1 VSIPIL
7 EIKDLSVSF
16 ETEQG
21 LLNVL
26 DHVCFKIEKGK
37 TLGLVGES
45 GCGKSVT
52 SMSIMRL
59 LPQPSG
65 KIVNGEIL
73 YDSMDLATAPSDQL
87 RHIRGNRIAMI
98 FQEPMT
104 ALNPVKTIGSQLLE
118 VYKLHRKDLTKK
130 QAYNAALEILLK
142 VGIAEATTRMN
153 EHPHQLSGGMRQR
166 VVIAMALACEPD
178 ILIADEP
185 TTALDVTIQAQIL
198 ELMKSLQ
205 RELGMAMLF
214 ITHDLGVIAELCDD
228 VAVMYAGRVVEKT
241 TVEQLFSHARH
252 PYSIGLL
259 NSIPKITKDKLER
272 LTTIEGQVPSLTDMP
287 SGCRFQN
294 RCEFADHS
302 CSQQSYVLSQVSDN
316 HTVNCHKWRLLDHG

>member
-1 VSIPIL
+1 VNSAIL
-7 EIKDLSVSF
+7 EVKNLCVSF

-26 DHVCFKIEKGK
+26 DHVCLEIKKGK

-65 KIVNGEIL
+65 KIVKGEIL
-73 YDSMDLATAPSDQL
+73 YDNMDLTKVSSDQL
-87 RHIRGNRIAMI
+87 RKIRGNRIAMI

-130 QAYNAALEILLK
+130 QAYSAAIEILLK
-142 VGIAEATTRMN
+142 VGIPEAATRMN

-198 ELMKSLQ
+198 ELMKTLQ
-205 RELGMAMLF
+205 SELGMAMLF

-241 TVEQLFSHARH
+241 TVKQLFNHPRH

-259 NSIPKITKDKLER
+259 NSIPKITSDKLER
-272 LTTIEGQVPSLTDMP
+272 LNTIEGQVPSLTDMP
-287 SGCRFQN
+287 DGCRFQN
-294 RCEFADHS
+294 RCKFS
-302 CSQQSYVLSQVSDN
+302 VPPCSQQSHVLSKVSDN
-316 HTVNCHKWRLLDHG
+316 HFVNCHKWEQLNNE